1 MRKQHISKGIKAMMS
16 LILAGSLVVTTPF
29 VTHAPASSAAEEEGE
44 VLTGTS
50 WWSEYEISKDRILK
64 GNGSVSFYLKN
75 NKADEDGNVGFCIRV
90 MALNEDGTK
99 YITKDDIATEEKG
112 GYLYSSY
119 NGSCGG
125 WVEGIPAAK
134 KGADRSI
141 DQAADPDDFYNISVP
156 RNLGELDIDH
166 DYKVTVTRTDQ
177 EYLVLLRDITT
188 DSWVYRQIFK
198 GVDMESDIV
207 GVSFFAQLGT
217 YHMID
222 T

>member
-1 MRKQHISKGIKAMMS
+1 M
-16 LILAGSLVVTTPF
+16 
-29 VTHAPASSAAEEEGE
+29 
-44 VLTGTS
+44 
-50 WWSEYEISKDRILK
+50 
-64 GNGSVSFYLKN
+64 
-75 NKADEDGNVGFCIRV
+75 
-90 MALNEDGTK
+90 
-99 YITKDDIATEEKG
+99 
-112 GYLYSSY
+112 
-119 NGSCGG
+119 
-125 WVEGIPAAK
+125 EGIPAAK

-222 T
+222 TQEHLVTDTTESIVPSYLEMSPQKVTGKAGRASLLYSPDVSERSQKTGRGI